1 MVNVKQAKCL
11 DYPKFLV
18 SFLLLGFS
26 ATCTGYAIVEQKTSF
41 WKEIP
46 GWGALLLFI
55 AVLFWLGVMEGLQ
68 VALVELKRQDPATYR
83 HSHPEA
89 YKLGQKACEADNVE
103 RFLMG
108 RQMFVVFIVFFA
120 AKLTTIHSESEGDF
134 LFPVP
139 DWFKLVF
146 LETGILACLV
156 VVIVAQLMPQIVA
169 SKYPVAFLELGIMK
183 VGYYTCIMLE
193 STGIVH
199 ITWLISHCMA
209 VCFGMTEDDH
219 RSSELYEK
227 VLTKELNS
235 IQISDGHK
243 AKLGFVR
250 QETLDSA
257 FCDSDLIPIVRGS
270 RRGLLSRQD
279 TPASSE
285 TLDQEMPRN

>member
-1 MVNVKQAKCL
+1 MVNVKEAKCL
-11 DYPKFLV
+11 DYPKFLA
-18 SFLLLGFS
+18 SALLLGFS
-26 ATCTGYAIVEQKTSF
+26 AACTGYAIVEQKTSF

-46 GWGALLLFI
+46 GWGALILFI

-89 YKLGQKACEADNVE
+89 YKLGQMACSADNVE

-120 AKLTTIHSESEGDF
+120 AKLTTIHSESEDDF

-139 DWFKLVF
+139 HWFRTVF
-146 LETGILACLV
+146 LETGILACV
-156 VVIVAQLMPQIVA
+156 VVVVVAQLMPQIVA
-169 SKYPVAFLELGIMK
+169 SKYPVAFLELWIMK
-183 VGYYTCIMLE
+183 LGYYTCIILE
-193 STGIVH
+193 STGVVH
-199 ITWLISHCMA
+199 ITWVISHLMA

-219 RSSELYEK
+219 RSSDMYER

-235 IQISDGHK
+235 IQIGDGLK
-243 AKLGFVR
+243 SKSGFVR

-257 FCDSDLIPIVRGS
+257 FCDSDIIQIRGS

-279 TPASSE
+279 TPADSE
-285 TLDQEMPRN
+285 TLDQEVHKI